1 MFVVVSVAICAV
13 ESMFIL
19 DDGRE
24 YEYLNQMKLGK
35 CWVYLIGLTS
45 INFKTISNYIYLN
58 YFDDI
63 AYKNV

>member
-1 MFVVVSVAICAV
+1 MSVAICSV
-13 ESMFIL
+13 DSMFIL

-45 INFKTISNYIYLN
+45 IKWNFKTISNYIYLN